1 MYHCDILIVDDE
13 QMVRSSLQ
21 RLLESESWRIT
32 TAGGVRD
39 AEKILTDRRF
49 DLAVIDYKLEDGT
62 GLDVLEFI
70 QHQNLDVITII
81 LTAYGNISLAVE
93 TVKMGAYD
101 FLEKESDPEILR
113 HVVGKALERVHL
125 KKEVEILQENCRCTD
140 DQRSIV
146 AGSPVM
152 QRVMKIAD
160 EYARYTATVLIDGE
174 TGTGKSLLAE
184 YIHCQGE
191 RKDRPF
197 ITINCGSIPKE
208 LIESELFG
216 YEKGAFTGASK
227 EGKIGLIERA
237 HGGTLFL
244 DEIGNLPLE
253 MQAKLLYVLEKGEF
267 IRVGGVEPITV
278 DVRYIAAT
286 NANLD
291 NLMQQGKFRNDLF
304 YRLNIAHLTV
314 PPLREHP
321 DDILPLA
328 TMFVNDLNRK
338 FRKRITRITDDAKE
352 LLRAYPW
359 PGNIRELRN
368 VLERI
373 VLLSDGDALTCSDLY
388 SLQNMAVPVTDDH
401 ELQVRVDL
409 DSEQNV
415 LENIREEVI
424 SRVWEMSEHNQSQA
438 AKMLGV
444 PRTTLQHHLQKYKLI

>member
-140 DQRSIV
+140 DQHSIV

-227 EGKIGLIERA
+227 
-237 HGGTLFL
+237 
-244 DEIGNLPLE
+244 
-253 MQAKLLYVLEKGEF
+253 
-267 IRVGGVEPITV
+267 
-278 DVRYIAAT
+278 
-286 NANLD
+286 
-291 NLMQQGKFRNDLF
+291 
-304 YRLNIAHLTV
+304 
-314 PPLREHP
+314 
-321 DDILPLA
+321 
-328 TMFVNDLNRK
+328 
-338 FRKRITRITDDAKE
+338 
-352 LLRAYPW
+352 
-359 PGNIRELRN
+359 
-368 VLERI
+368 
-373 VLLSDGDALTCSDLY
+373 
-388 SLQNMAVPVTDDH
+388 
-401 ELQVRVDL
+401 
-409 DSEQNV
+409 
-415 LENIREEVI
+415 
-424 SRVWEMSEHNQSQA
+424 
-438 AKMLGV
+438 
-444 PRTTLQHHLQKYKLI
+444 